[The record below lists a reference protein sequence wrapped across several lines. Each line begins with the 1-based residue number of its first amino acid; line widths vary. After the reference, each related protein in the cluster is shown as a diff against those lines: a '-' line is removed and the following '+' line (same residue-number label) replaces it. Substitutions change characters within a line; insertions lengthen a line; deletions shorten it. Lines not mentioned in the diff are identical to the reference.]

1 MLLKTMKSRHHFYFA
16 SLSLDL
22 IFYLSFILHDGPIL
36 CEDSPSYIGME
47 YSREPI
53 YPLLLALFRKIFGT
67 ENSIYGSPRYLVPV
81 VILQAVVMAVCVW
94 YTARVIAG
102 ILPGRGRVLPE
113 SWRIAIRR
121 TGKEKSGEADL
132 VYTSEVFWYIG
143 ATLIFWGVD
152 LLNRFFAARNSM
164 YVECIMTESL
174 CIPLFYLFLART
186 YLYLKE
192 HRKKD
197 LLFLFVLMFV
207 MMSIRKQEMI
217 TCAIVCGFS
226 FLYDLI
232 GHRRWKAFLSLAV
245 TSIAALFCMTLL
257 DYSYNY
263 AMHGVWMHH
272 THNYKGG
279 ACTLLYTATR
289 DDADL
294 FADEEDRKLFLDIY
308 DQMEEQGLTYDSIPS
323 VSDWIARTD
332 HYADSYDII
341 GFNVMIP
348 TIKEYVDASQPG
360 LGEAQR
366 EIAVDE
372 KQKVIQDT
380 LLGQDKTNLLQ
391 LWRGSFA
398 EGFVNTVLRK
408 SRRLIG
414 AALALYLIYF
424 AELIL
429 LVRRRHLR
437 RKKGASDPE
446 DGQVLLFGFLVLFAI
461 VVNVLVVGSMIFAQT
476 RYMVYNM
483 PFFYIAFFL
492 MANRLLFGRGRKGR
506 EDGVLREK
514 SGSTTVQR

>member
-1 MLLKTMKSRHHFYFA
+1 
-16 SLSLDL
+16 
-22 IFYLSFILHDGPIL
+22 
-36 CEDSPSYIGME
+36 ME

-67 ENSIYGSPRYLVPV
+67 ETSVYGSPRYLVPV

-102 ILPGRGRVLPE
+102 ILPGRGKILPE
-113 SWRIAIRR
+113 SFRIAIRR
-121 TGKEKSGEADL
+121 TGKEKSSEADP
-132 VYTSEVFWYIG
+132 VYASEVFWCLA

-152 LLNRFFAARNSM
+152 LLNRFFAARSSM

-186 YLYLKE
+186 YLYLRN

-217 TCAIVCGFS
+217 TCAILCGFS
-226 FLYDLI
+226 FFCDLI
-232 GHRRWKAFLSLAV
+232 GHRRWKTFLSLVVTAV
-245 TSIAALFCMTLL
+245 AALLCMTLL

-279 ACTLLYTATR
+279 ACTLLYTATKE
-289 DDADL
+289 DADL
-294 FADEEDRKLFLDIY
+294 FGSEEDRLLFLDIY
-308 DQMEEQGLTYDSIPS
+308 DQMEDLGLTYDSIPAD
-323 VSDWIARTD
+323 SDWIARTD
-332 HYADSYDII
+332 HYAESYDVI

-348 TIKEYVDASQPG
+348 TIKEYVDAAEPD
-360 LGEAQR
+360 LDEPHR
-366 EIAVDE
+366 ELAVDE

-380 LLGQDKTNLLQ
+380 LLGQNKANLLQ
-391 LWRGSFA
+391 LWKGSFA

-408 SRRLIG
+408 SRSLIG
-414 AALALYLIYF
+414 AAVALYLIYL

-429 LVRRRHLR
+429 LLRKRQLFR
-437 RKKGASDPE
+437 RKGMQEPAE
-446 DGQVLLFGFLVLFAI
+446 NQVLLFGFLVLFAI

-483 PFFYIAFFL
+483 PFFYIALFL
-492 MANRLLFGRGRKGR
+492 MAAQLLFGSSREKKSR
-506 EDGVLREK
+506 EDRRSAK
-514 SGSTTVQR
+514 SGNTMHRHS

>member
-1 MLLKTMKSRHHFYFA
+1 MKTRHCVA
-16 SLSLDL
+16 NIAGLIINL
-22 IFYLSFILHDGPIL
+22 IFYLSFVLLDGPVL

-53 YPLLLALFRKIFGT
+53 YPLLLALFRRIFGT
-67 ENSIYGSPRYLVPV
+67 ETSVYGSPRYLIPV

-102 ILPGRGRVLPE
+102 ILPGRGKLLPE
-113 SWRIAIRR
+113 SCRIAIRK
-121 TGKEKSGEADL
+121 TGKEKSSEEAP
-132 VYTSEVFWYIG
+132 VYASEIIWYIV

-152 LLNRFFAARNSM
+152 LLNRFFAARGSM

-192 HRKKD
+192 HQKKD
-197 LLFLFVLMFV
+197 LLFLFVLMFI

-217 TCAIVCGFS
+217 TCAILCGFS
-226 FLYDLI
+226 FFYDFV
-232 GHRRWKAFLSLAV
+232 GRRRWKTFVSLVV
-245 TSIAALFCMTLL
+245 TSVAALLCMTLL

-279 ACTLLYTATR
+279 ACTLLYTAAR
-289 DDADL
+289 EDADL
-294 FADEEDRKLFLDIY
+294 FTNEEDRELFLDIY
-308 DQMEEQGLTYDSIPS
+308 QQMEDQGLTYDSIPAD
-323 VSDWIARTD
+323 SDWIARTD
-332 HYADSYDII
+332 HYAESYDII

-348 TIKEYVDASQPG
+348 TIKEYIDAAEPN
-360 LGEAQR
+360 LDEPHR
-366 EIAVDE
+366 ELAVDE
-372 KQKVIQDT
+372 KQKIIQDT
-380 LLGQDKTNLLQ
+380 LLGQNKANLLQ

-408 SRRLIG
+408 SRSLAG
-414 AALALYLIYF
+414 AALVLYLLYL
-424 AELIL
+424 AELVL
-429 LVRRRHLR
+429 LVRKRHQG
-437 RKKGASDPE
+437 KKAGDSDLA
-446 DGQVLLFGFLVLFAI
+446 DGLVPLFGFLVLFAI

-483 PFFYIAFFL
+483 PFFYISFFL
-492 MANRLLFGRGRKGR
+492 MAAQLFQGRRQG
-506 EDGVLREK
+506 K
-514 SGSTTVQR
+514 SA

>member
-1 MLLKTMKSRHHFYFA
+1 MNHRKVVHPALLIGFVFDA
-16 SLSLDL
+16 A
-22 IFYLSFILHDGPIL
+22 FYLAFILHDGPIL

-47 YSREPI
+47 YSREPV
-53 YPLLLALFRKIFGT
+53 YPLLLVLFRKIFGT

-102 ILPGRGRVLPE
+102 ILLGRGRVLSE

-132 VYTSEVFWYIG
+132 VYTSEVLWYIG

-197 LLFLFVLMFV
+197 LLFLFVLMFI

-217 TCAIVCGFS
+217 TCAILCGFS
-226 FLYDLI
+226 FFYDLV
-232 GHRRWKAFLSLAV
+232 GRRRWKTFVSLVV
-245 TSIAALFCMTLL
+245 TSVAALLCMTLL

-279 ACTLLYTATR
+279 ACTLLYTAAR
-289 DDADL
+289 EDADL
-294 FADEEDRKLFLDIY
+294 FTNEEDRELFLDIY
-308 DQMEEQGLTYDSIPS
+308 QQMEDQGLTYDSIPAD
-323 VSDWIARTD
+323 SDWIARTD
-332 HYADSYDII
+332 HYAESYDII

-348 TIKEYVDASQPG
+348 TIKEYIDAAEPN
-360 LGEAQR
+360 LDEPHR
-366 EIAVDE
+366 ELAVDE
-372 KQKVIQDT
+372 KQKIIQDT
-380 LLGQDKTNLLQ
+380 LLGQNKANLLQ

-408 SRRLIG
+408 SKSLAG
-414 AALALYLIYF
+414 AALVLYLLYL
-424 AELIL
+424 AELVL
-429 LVRRRHLR
+429 LVRKRHQG
-437 RKKGASDPE
+437 KKAGGSDLA
-446 DGQVLLFGFLVLFAI
+446 DGLVPLFGFLVLFAI

-483 PFFYIAFFL
+483 PFFYISFFL
-492 MANRLLFGRGRKGR
+492 MAAQLFQGRRQG
-506 EDGVLREK
+506 K
-514 SGSTTVQR
+514 SA